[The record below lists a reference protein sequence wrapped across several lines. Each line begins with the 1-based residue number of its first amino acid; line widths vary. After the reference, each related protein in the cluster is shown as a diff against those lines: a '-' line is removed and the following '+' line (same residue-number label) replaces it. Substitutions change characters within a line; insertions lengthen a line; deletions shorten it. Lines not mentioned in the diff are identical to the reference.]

1 MQWGCELA
9 VVFEAYDF
17 PLRNINHC
25 ISSKQMQ
32 NNVDEVQL
40 LAVKQPFS
48 FYFQGICLLLIK
60 KINMQHTC
68 EASGGISLQNN
79 SSVNSHQNNKKK

>member
-17 PLRNINHC
+17 PLRNINHN
-25 ISSKQMQ
+25 ISSEQMQ

-40 LAVKQPFS
+40 LAVEQKQSFFFVFTLRKFS
-48 FYFQGICLLLIK
+48 KY
-60 KINMQHTC
+60 
-68 EASGGISLQNN
+68 
-79 SSVNSHQNNKKK
+79 